1 MKIIKIILG
10 VILLIGWIFYSCA
23 GNWSDACIC
32 GLGILAI
39 INDYRINKLEDK
51 K

>member
-10 VILLIGWIFYSCA
+10 VILLVGWIYCLVVDDSIHGCL
-23 GNWSDACIC
+23 C

-39 INDYRINKLEDK
+39 INDYRINELEDRK
-51 K
+51 